1 MALRFLVADDDVSSG
16 RLFRIY
22 LEDMGEVV
30 LAEDGQE
37 ALRLFEEALDL
48 GNPFDGVVLDMLM
61 PRADGAEVLEG
72 IRTLESSRGLKPV
85 PVVVISALDQEEV
98 EEAMVR
104 DPMGAMV
111 QKPVLKG
118 ALIGALKGLMGG

>member
-1 MALRFLVADDDVSSG
+1 LRFLVADDDVSSG

-37 ALRLFEEALDL
+37 ALRLFKEALDL

>member
-1 MALRFLVADDDVSSG
+1 MRFLVADDDVSSG

-72 IRTLESSRGLKPV
+72 IRSLESSRGLKPV
-85 PVVVISALDQEEV
+85 PVVVISALDQEDV
-98 EEAMVR
+98 EEAMAR

-118 ALIGALKGLMGG
+118 ALIGAPKGLMSG

>member
-1 MALRFLVADDDVSSG
+1 MRFLVADDDVSSG

>member
-1 MALRFLVADDDVSSG
+1 MRFLVADDDVSSG

-37 ALRLFEEALDL
+37 ALRLFKEALDL

-98 EEAMVR
+98 EEAMAR
-104 DPMGAMV
+104 DPMVAMV

-118 ALIGALKGLMGG
+118 ALIGALKGLMSG

>member
-1 MALRFLVADDDVSSG
+1 MRFLVADDDVSSG

-37 ALRLFEEALDL
+37 ALRLFKEALDL

>member
-37 ALRLFEEALDL
+37 ALRLFKEALDL